1 MSCFRALAAAR
12 ARWPRSQGHAFFPA
26 ECLEQEW
33 ESALRERAVPS
44 AARCIDAGSSR
55 AQRATAVVPSGV
67 RERCPRRCHHGE
79 ARLRPGR
86 GSLPGR
92 GFFDDVFT
100 TGEPFWGF
108 EKTWF
113 AIRSQKLGP
122 CIMMY
127 DVSQHQKKNNFFL
140 EFTHVFFY
148 SSSPAQCAR
157 RVRRRTA
164 AMGDPPSRTIREDDL
179 LFWSQKMLGLDA
191 RPGGARWR
199 CCQTCALRAPCWA
212 RRLRKP
218 AADATTPLPMR
229 AHTHL
234 HQCWR
239 TFVMACSWSG
249 SCSAC

>member
-1 MSCFRALAAAR
+1 M
-12 ARWPRSQGHAFFPA
+12 
-26 ECLEQEW
+26 
-33 ESALRERAVPS
+33 PS

-79 ARLRPGR
+79 PFALGVGVYRDEVF
-86 GSLPGR
+86 STMCLPQSH
-92 GFFDDVFT
+92 
-100 TGEPFWGF
+100 FWGF

-148 SSSPAQCAR
+148 SSSPAQCAQCAR

>member
-1 MSCFRALAAAR
+1 MGIGTERASSAQRGALHRRWQLARAEGNCRGTVWRPRALPTPLPSRRGPASPWAWEFTGTR
-12 ARWPRSQGHAFFPA
+12 FFRRRVYHRWTFG
-26 ECLEQEW
+26 
-33 ESALRERAVPS
+33 
-44 AARCIDAGSSR
+44 
-55 AQRATAVVPSGV
+55 
-67 RERCPRRCHHGE
+67 
-79 ARLRPGR
+79 
-86 GSLPGR
+86 
-92 GFFDDVFT
+92 
-100 TGEPFWGF
+100 GF

-148 SSSPAQCAR
+148 SSSPAHCAQCAR